1 MSVRCA
7 VSIAALLLTLAGCA
21 KNHQNF
27 AANTPLT
34 TPAAADAKSD
44 DGHLHPPSDGAPL
57 PSDPVANM
65 PPMPVAVLDA
75 LKQLNQPG
83 QGGAVAFLSPLVT
96 HIRHDA
102 DDIPA
107 VPAANAP
114 YTLDSGDRVRVF
126 VYGQPNLSHIYPVD
140 AAGAIAVPL
149 IGSVN
154 ARGLT
159 TVGLGQNIAAR
170 LGGSFVKDPQVAV
183 ELALAR
189 PFYILGEVRSPGPY
203 AFEPGLT
210 LEAAVAVAGG
220 FSPRASQ
227 RGARLTRRVHG
238 VPNEIRAAMNEA
250 IRPGDTITIEE
261 RWF

>member
-1 MSVRCA
+1 M
-7 VSIAALLLTLAGCA
+7 LLALAGCA
-21 KNHQNF
+21 KNHQNL
-27 AANTPLT
+27 AANTKLT
-34 TPAAADAKSD
+34 PHQDQAAKADDS
-44 DGHLHPPSDGAPL
+44 HLHPSSDGAPL

-75 LKQLNQPG
+75 IKKLNQPG
-83 QGGAVAFLSPLVT
+83 HGGAVAFLEPLIT
-96 HIRHDA
+96 RIRHEA
-102 DDIPA
+102 DDIAA
-107 VPAANAP
+107 VPAGAAP
-114 YTLDSGDRVRVF
+114 YVLDSGDRVRVF
-126 VYGQPNLSHIYPVD
+126 VYGQPNLSHIYPID

-159 TVGLGQNIAAR
+159 TVGLGHNIAAR
-170 LGGSFVKDPQVAV
+170 LGGSFVKDPQVSV

-189 PFYILGEVRSPGPY
+189 PYYILGEVRSAGAY
-203 AFEPGLT
+203 SFEPGLT

-220 FSPRASQ
+220 FSPRARQ
-227 RGARLTRRVHG
+227 REARLTRRVRG
-238 VPNEIRAAMNEA
+238 VPTEIRAAMSEA

>member
-1 MSVRCA
+1 MSVRCF
-7 VSIAALLLTLAGCA
+7 VSIAAVALVLSGCA
-21 KNHQNF
+21 KAHQTI

-34 TPAAADAKSD
+34 PLVAGEPKTD
-44 DGHLHPPSDGAPL
+44 DGHLHPPGDGGPL

-65 PPMPVAVLDA
+65 PPMPVAA
-75 LKQLNQPG
+75 LEAIRRLKEPG
-83 QGGAVAFLSPLVT
+83 HGGAVAFMEPLVT
-96 HIRHDA
+96 RINREDS
-102 DDIPA
+102 DIPA
-107 VPAANAP
+107 VPAAAAP

-149 IGSVN
+149 IGSLH

-170 LGGSFVKDPQVAV
+170 LGSTVVKDPQVSV
-183 ELALAR
+183 ELAVAR
-189 PFYILGEVRSPGPY
+189 PFYILGEVRSAGPY
-203 AFEPGLT
+203 PYEPGLT

-227 RGARLTRRVHG
+227 REARLTRRVNG
-238 VPNEIRAAMNEA
+238 VATEIHAAMSEP

>member
-1 MSVRCA
+1 MSVRCF
-7 VSIAALLLTLAGCA
+7 VSIAAMLLTLAGCA
-21 KNHQNF
+21 KNRELASNSAVIAPHT
-27 AANTPLT
+27 A
-34 TPAAADAKSD
+34 PAAKSND
-44 DGHLHPPSDGAPL
+44 DQMHPPGDGAPL

-65 PPMPVAVLDA
+65 PPMPVAVLIQK
-75 LKQLNQPG
+75 LKEPG
-83 QGGAVAFLSPLVT
+83 HGGAVAFLEPLVT
-96 HIRHDA
+96 RIQRHR

-107 VPAANAP
+107 VPAATGA

-159 TVGLGQNIAAR
+159 TVGLGYSVAGR
-170 LGGSFVKDPQVAV
+170 LGSTVVKDPQVSV
-183 ELALAR
+183 ELAQAR
-189 PFYILGEVRSPGPY
+189 PFYILGEVRAAGPY
-203 AFEPGLT
+203 PFEPGLT

-220 FSPRASQ
+220 FGPRASQ
-227 RGARLTRRVHG
+227 REARLTRRVHG
-238 VPNEIRAAMNEA
+238 VATEIRAAMSEP
-250 IRPGDTITIEE
+250 IHPGDTITIEE